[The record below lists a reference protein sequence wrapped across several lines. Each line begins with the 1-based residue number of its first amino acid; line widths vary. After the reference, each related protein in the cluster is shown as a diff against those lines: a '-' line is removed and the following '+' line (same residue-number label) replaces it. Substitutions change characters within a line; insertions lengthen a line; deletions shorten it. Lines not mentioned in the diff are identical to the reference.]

1 MRSRLRTSMAF
12 IAFSM
17 LAISYPHQRS
27 ALGQT
32 NELRASQSRTI
43 KITRKIDANLVR
55 AIEIPPDSVVQIIS
69 GGGLS
74 QDFLPLAD
82 KIRNAGATLE
92 FPGNCLSACAEY
104 LLTLNVPKRTS
115 ESTFVALH
123 QNALI
128 FDYSVKTHLPPEYHN
143 CLNQIANRQRAH
155 LLKSN
160 LNTHFWEKQYQ
171 YLDIHSIVP
180 VEGQNC
186 AFAVQFKAKW
196 WIPTSKQLSQ
206 ELGLNLSGDICN
218 DDLNCIKKRVL
229 KILSPNEQI
238 VIGSDKYRM
247 TDTFGL
253 EMVDGNYEAPR

>member
-160 LNTHFWEKQYQ
+160 LNTHFWENN
-171 YLDIHSIVP
+171 ISI
-180 VEGQNC
+180 
-186 AFAVQFKAKW
+186 
-196 WIPTSKQLSQ
+196 WISTLSF
-206 ELGLNLSGDICN
+206 L
-218 DDLNCIKKRVL
+218 
-229 KILSPNEQI
+229 
-238 VIGSDKYRM
+238 
-247 TDTFGL
+247 
-253 EMVDGNYEAPR
+253 